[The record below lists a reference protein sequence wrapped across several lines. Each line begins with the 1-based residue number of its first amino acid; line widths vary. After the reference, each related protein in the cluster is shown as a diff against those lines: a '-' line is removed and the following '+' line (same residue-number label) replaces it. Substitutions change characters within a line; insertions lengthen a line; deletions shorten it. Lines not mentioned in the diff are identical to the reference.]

1 MTIAENYTD
10 IILDSIADGV
20 FTVDLN
26 WRITSF
32 NAAAE
37 RITGIPREEAIGKI
51 CAEVFKA
58 TICESACALRKT
70 MQTGEPIIN
79 KEITILR
86 VDGEPIPVSISTALL
101 KDKDGNV
108 IGGVETFRD
117 LSVVKELRKEL
128 AEKHSF
134 EDIVSKNSK
143 MLELFSILPEIA
155 ESDSTVLI
163 EGESGTG
170 KELFAKA
177 IHNLSSR
184 KDGPLITVNC
194 GALPE
199 TLLEAELFGY
209 KAGAFT
215 DARRDKPGRFALAEG
230 GTIFLDEIAELSRP
244 MQVKLLRV
252 LQERTFEPLG
262 STESVKA
269 DVRVITATNKELEKL
284 VKEGRFRQDLYYR
297 INVVRIKLPPLR
309 DRREDIPLLVD
320 HFIRHFN
327 RLKGRNIEGVSPE
340 VMAALMNHD
349 FPGNVRELENIIE
362 HAFVLCRGDT
372 IAIKHIPDYLRPRA
386 GARPLS
392 EASSLDEIEA
402 HFIEEVLRK
411 NNYNR
416 NAAAR
421 ELGIHKTTLWRKIRK
436 LGIKLPAK
444 DGRSRPGK
452 RSDA

>member
-1 MTIAENYTD
+1 MAMAESYTD

-58 TICESACALRKT
+58 TICETACALRKT
-70 MQTGEPIIN
+70 MQTGEPVIN

-86 VDGEPIPVSISTALL
+86 FDGEPIPVSISTALL
-101 KDKDGNV
+101 KDKKGKV

-117 LSVVKELRKEL
+117 LTVVKELRKEL

-143 MLELFSILPEIA
+143 MLELFGILPEVA
-155 ESDSTVLI
+155 ESESTVLI

-177 IHNLSSR
+177 IHNLSAR

-215 DARRDKPGRFALAEG
+215 DAKRDKPGRFALADG
-230 GTIFLDEIAELSRP
+230 GTIFLDEIAELSMP
-244 MQVKLLRV
+244 MQAKLLRV
-252 LQERTFEPLG
+252 LQEKTFEPLG
-262 STESVKA
+262 STESVKV
-269 DVRVITATNKELEKL
+269 DVRVIAATNKRLEAL
-284 VKEGRFRQDLYYR
+284 VEEGRFRQDLYYR

-309 DRREDIPLLVD
+309 ERREDIPLLID
-320 HFIRHFN
+320 HFVRHFN
-327 RLKGRNIEGVSPE
+327 RLKGKDIEGVSPE
-340 VMAALMNHD
+340 VVAALMRHD

-362 HAFVLCRGDT
+362 HAFVLCRGST
-372 IAIKHIPDYLRPRA
+372 IEINHLPEYLRPVESS
-386 GARPLS
+386 ARHIP
-392 EASSLDEIEA
+392 EARSLDEIEA
-402 HFIEEVLRK
+402 RFIENVLRK

-416 NAAAR
+416 SAAAR
-421 ELGIHKTTLWRKIRK
+421 ELGIHKATLWRKIKK
-436 LGIKLPAK
+436 LGLKLPAK
-444 DGRSRPGK
+444 DGRSSMNKG
-452 RSDA
+452 